1 MDEKRTSSPWENGYI
16 KSFNTK
22 LRVEFLNGEI
32 FDTILEV

>member
-1 MDEKRTSSPWENGYI
+1 MMRKRTSSKWENGYI

-22 LRVEFLNGEI
+22 LRDEFLNGEI